1 MATVVTAARLKPTV
15 RMTVL
20 AVNVTVLLLL
30 LHPVNLALEARERVM
45 VKMDIAAL
53 PVMTVSKLVDQA
65 NVVFSFFVQEAD
77 IVS

>member
-1 MATVVTAARLKPTV
+1 MVTAARLKPTV
-15 RMTVL
+15 RMTVS

-53 PVMTVSKLVDQA
+53 PVMTASKLVDQA

>member
-15 RMTVL
+15 RMTVS

-30 LHPVNLALEARERVM
+30 LHPVNLALEERERVM